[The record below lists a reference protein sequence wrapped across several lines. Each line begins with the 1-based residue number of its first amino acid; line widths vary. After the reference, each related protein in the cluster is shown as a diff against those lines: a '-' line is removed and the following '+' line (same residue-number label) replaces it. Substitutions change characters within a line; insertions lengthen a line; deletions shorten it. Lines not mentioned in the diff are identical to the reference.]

1 MKNCAKEKVSVSRYF
16 RRGGGRDSF
25 CFSIHCRVFTHSGR
39 SRERHGGAGPPLI
52 FRPNGGP
59 KGQKIIFG
67 DRPPPPFLSK
77 GLDDRAPHLSQGLDP
92 AMTHVT
98 KRKRLCCSYFL
109 FQLVFIFP
117 LFLDMVMYAIEFE
130 TKEKQKLTE
139 IKS

>member
-1 MKNCAKEKVSVSRYF
+1 MADPGKGTGAPGLPLFFDQTEARRAKKLFLETAP
-16 RRGGGRDSF
+16 
-25 CFSIHCRVFTHSGR
+25 H
-39 SRERHGGAGPPLI
+39 
-52 FRPNGGP
+52 
-59 KGQKIIFG
+59 
-67 DRPPPPFLSK
+67 PPFLSK

>member
-1 MKNCAKEKVSVSRYF
+1 MHWRRQNVMKNCAKEKVSVSRYF
-16 RRGGGRDSF
+16 RSGGGRDSF

-52 FRPNGGP
+52 VRPNGGP

-67 DRPPPPFLSK
+67 HRPPPPFLSK
-77 GLDDRAPHLSQGLDP
+77 GLDDRPPHLSQDLDP

-117 LFLDMVMYAIEFE
+117 LFFLNL
-130 TKEKQKLTE
+130 KQK
-139 IKS
+139 KNKN

>member
-1 MKNCAKEKVSVSRYF
+1 MSRYF
-16 RRGGGRDSF
+16 RSGAGILS
-25 CFSIHCRVFTHSGR
+25 VFQYTVECSLTLADPGKGP
-39 SRERHGGAGPPLI
+39 GGAGPPLI

-59 KGQKIIFG
+59 NGQKIIFG
-67 DRPPPPFLSK
+67 DRSPPPFLSK
-77 GLDDRAPHLSQGLDP
+77 GLDDRGPHLSQGLDP

-117 LFLDMVMYAIEFE
+117 LFLGMVMYAIEFE

-139 IKS
+139 IKG